1 MDTQQAIVRTE
12 RVDDIPLLLAQM
24 HKIRLAEVIDEH
36 FKTHGNWQGLSIGQI
51 TCGWLSYLLSEGD
64 HRMNHVE
71 RWAGKMPITLSVG
84 LQAEVRALDFSDDRL
99 SAVLDEFSGDEDWE
113 SFERTLNGR
122 ILRVYDLKAERVR
135 IDTTTAK
142 SYVDVTADGLLQFG
156 HSKDH
161 RPDVPQLKISQSTL
175 DPLGLPVTTTVVSG
189 HCADEPL
196 YIPEIKR
203 VQSSLNGV
211 IAYRRLQNECTRHPR
226 LCGIQRRRLSFSA
239 VSGSDFTGHAE
250 TTVGTGVARGTK
262 LNHDLPPAK
271 RSRH

>member
-36 FKTHGNWQGLSIGQI
+36 FKRHGNWQGLSIGQL

-71 RWAGKMPITLSVG
+71 RWAEKMPITLSVG

-99 SAVLDEFSGDEDWE
+99 SAVLDEFSRDEEWE
-113 SFERTLNGR
+113 RFERHLNGC
-122 ILRVYDLKAERVR
+122 ILRVYDLQAERVR

-189 HCADEPL
+189 QCADDPL
-196 YIPEIKR
+196 YILEIKR
-203 VQSSLNGV
+203 VQSSLNTKGLLL
-211 IAYRRLQNECTRHPR
+211 IGDCKMSALDTRAYVAFS
-226 LCGIQRRRLSFSA
+226 GDYYLSALSA
-239 VSGSDFTGHAE
+239 VQM
-250 TTVGTGVARGTK
+250 
-262 LNHDLPPAK
+262 PAATLK
-271 RSRH
+271 QRLEPVWQSSTNIRWWVF